1 MKSVTATELRGNI
14 YRLLDEV
21 IETGMPIEIERKGKK
36 VRIVTVEP
44 VDKLKNLTL
53 RNDVING
60 DPEDLV
66 TISWEHEINLDFP

>member
-1 MKSVTATELRGNI
+1 VTATELRGNI

>member
-14 YRLLDEV
+14 YKLLDEV

-36 VRIVTVEP
+36 VRIMSVEP
-44 VDKLKNLTL
+44 VDRLKNLTV
-53 RNDVING
+53 RDDVING

-66 TISWEHEINLDFP
+66 NISWEHEINLDFP